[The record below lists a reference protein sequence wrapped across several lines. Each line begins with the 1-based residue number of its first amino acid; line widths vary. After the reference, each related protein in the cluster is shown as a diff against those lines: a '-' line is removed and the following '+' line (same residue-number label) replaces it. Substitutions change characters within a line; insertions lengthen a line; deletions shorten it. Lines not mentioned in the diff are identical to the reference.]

1 MAYLSFWGRTLDRE
15 IKGAVSGLLYEFTRF
30 FHKNAAVESSGF
42 YSYGSLFPFL
52 TKAYR
57 KFCSPSAPVERKAEQ
72 SNAVVSTLD
81 IYL

>member
-30 FHKNAAVESSGF
+30 FHKNAAVESPGF

-57 KFCSPSAPVERKAEQ
+57 KFCSASPPVTRKAEH